1 MPRPLRIEYEH
12 AFYHVMNRG
21 KGRQFIFHNQEYYL
35 AFLAT
40 LEEVHSRFDC
50 VIHAYCL
57 MGNHYHLLVE
67 TPKANL
73 GRIMRHI
80 NGVYTQRYNKLKHTD
95 GPLFRGRY
103 KAILV
108 EADAYLLQLSCY
120 IHRNPIEIKHP
131 LVTSLAQYPW
141 SSYCAFINETEQP
154 NWLSREMTYK
164 LLGEHDCYKG
174 YKRFV
179 LQENSIEVLDFYH
192 DHRGHILGSD
202 TYKAFICERFLADAT
217 VKTVSQERRPDLT
230 IDDVVNSVADCY
242 QVNASSLYQSI
253 RGQKEE
259 NEGRK
264 VAMFLCQ
271 EILDSRL
278 VILSDLFNLSHP
290 GSVSYITSKI
300 RLRMLND
307 KKFALRITRLRQ
319 QIIDQVT

>member
-21 KGRQFIFHNQEYYL
+21 KGRQFIFHNQDYYL

-40 LEEVHSRFDC
+40 LGEVHNRFGC

-80 NGVYTQRYNKLKHTD
+80 NGVYTQRYNKLKCTD

-103 KAILV
+103 KATLV
-108 EADAYLLQLSCY
+108 EADEYLLQLSRY
-120 IHRNPIEIKHP
+120 IHRNPIEMKRP
-131 LVTSLAQYPW
+131 LVASLALYPW
-141 SSYCAFINETEQP
+141 SSYCAFIGATEP
-154 NWLSREMTYK
+154 PEWLAREMTYQ
-164 LLGEHDCYKG
+164 LLGEHECYKG

-179 LQENSIEVLDFYH
+179 LQGNSNEVINFYH
-192 DHRGHILGSD
+192 NHRGHILGSD
-202 TYKAFICERFLADAT
+202 AYKAFICERFLTDAT
-217 VKTVSQERRPDLT
+217 VKIVSQERRPDLT
-230 IDDVVNSVADCY
+230 VDDVVNGVAEYYGVSV
-242 QVNASSLYQSI
+242 NSLYLSI
-253 RGQKEE
+253 RGLREE

-264 VAMFLCQ
+264 IAMFLCQ

-278 VILSDLFNLSHP
+278 AMLSFLFNLSHP
-290 GSVSYITSKI
+290 GSVSRAGSCIYY
-300 RLRMLND
+300 
-307 KKFALRITRLRQ
+307 
-319 QIIDQVT
+319 